1 MTNDE
6 YYAELRAIAQ
16 TLRAAGREAERHLT
30 PTLRDETPD
39 WLLERLDATL
49 RANEAAAGE
58 VARFIR
64 EDRSGYVPPAYVG
77 DEGE

>member
-1 MTNDE
+1 
-6 YYAELRAIAQ
+6 L
-16 TLRAAGREAERHLT
+16 TL
-30 PTLRDETPD
+30 TLRDETPD